1 MEEEP
6 TQGRR
11 RVMLRR
17 AAIAAQLVS
26 VTLTIVRIVKE
37 WLLLGA

>member
-17 AAIAAQLVS
+17 VAIAAQLVS
-26 VTLTIVRIVKE
+26 VALTIVRIVRE
-37 WLLLGA
+37 WLLLSA